1 MMYGFRLK
9 ISNWWNDK
17 QAVVVFMIKLLM
29 ISAVAVLPVVFWLR
43 AMYYNFTVFDE
54 SVLSI
59 EIANEMWGI
68 STYIAPLFSVLG
80 KYMLSGLR
88 KAYPGGKGYSACCS
102 VLEWV
107 LNVELIVAGARIAMT
122 AIAQVVS
129 LLAR

>member
-1 MMYGFRLK
+1 MHGFRSRF
-9 ISNWWNDK
+9 SNWDDT
-17 QAVVVFMIKLLM
+17 QAVAVFVIRLLM
-29 ISAVAVLPVVFWLR
+29 ISAVAALPVIFWLR
-43 AMYYNFTVFDE
+43 AMYYNFAAFDDSAL
-54 SVLSI
+54 SV

-68 STYIAPLFSVLG
+68 STFIAPLFSVLG

-88 KAYPGGKGYSACCS
+88 KAYPGGRGYSACCS

-107 LNVELIVAGARIAMT
+107 LNVELIVAGTRIALT

>member
-1 MMYGFRLK
+1 MHGFRSRF
-9 ISNWWNDK
+9 SNWDDT
-17 QAVVVFMIKLLM
+17 QAVAVFVIRLLM
-29 ISAVAVLPVVFWLR
+29 ISAVAALPVIFWLR
-43 AMYYNFTVFDE
+43 AMYYNFAAFDD
-54 SVLSI
+54 SALSI

-68 STYIAPLFSVLG
+68 SAFIAPLFSVLG

-107 LNVELIVAGARIAMT
+107 LNVELIVAGARIALT

-129 LLAR
+129 IIAR

>member
-1 MMYGFRLK
+1 MLGFRSRF
-9 ISNWWNDK
+9 SNWDDT
-17 QAVVVFMIKLLM
+17 QALAVFVIRLLM
-29 ISAVAVLPVVFWLR
+29 ISAVAALPVIFWLR
-43 AMYYNFTVFDE
+43 AMYYNFAAFDD
-54 SVLSI
+54 SALSI

-68 STYIAPLFSVLG
+68 STFIAPLFSVLG

-107 LNVELIVAGARIAMT
+107 LNVELIVAGVRIALT

>member
-1 MMYGFRLK
+1 MHGFRSRF
-9 ISNWWNDK
+9 SNWDDT
-17 QAVVVFMIKLLM
+17 QAVAVFVIRLLM
-29 ISAVAVLPVVFWLR
+29 ISAVAALPVIFRLR
-43 AMYYNFTVFDE
+43 VMYYNFIIFDD
-54 SVLSI
+54 SALSI

-68 STYIAPLFSVLG
+68 STFIAPLFSVLG
-80 KYMLSGLR
+80 EYMLSGLR

-107 LNVELIVAGARIAMT
+107 LNVELIVAGVRIALT

>member
-1 MMYGFRLK
+1 
-9 ISNWWNDK
+9 
-17 QAVVVFMIKLLM
+17 M
-29 ISAVAVLPVVFWLR
+29 ISAVAALPVIFWLR
-43 AMYYNFTVFDE
+43 AMYYNFAAFDDSAL
-54 SVLSI
+54 SV

-68 STYIAPLFSVLG
+68 STFIAPLFSVLG

-88 KAYPGGKGYSACCS
+88 KAYPGGRGYSACCS

-107 LNVELIVAGARIAMT
+107 LNVELIVAGTRIALT

>member
-1 MMYGFRLK
+1 
-9 ISNWWNDK
+9 
-17 QAVVVFMIKLLM
+17 M
-29 ISAVAVLPVVFWLR
+29 ISAVAALPVIFWLR
-43 AMYYNFTVFDE
+43 AMYYNFAAFDE
-54 SVLSI
+54 SALSV

-68 STYIAPLFSVLG
+68 STFIAPLFSVLG

-107 LNVELIVAGARIAMT
+107 LNVELIVAGARIAMAT
-122 AIAQVVS
+122 IAQVVS

>member
-1 MMYGFRLK
+1 MHGFRSRF
-9 ISNWWNDK
+9 SNWDDT
-17 QAVVVFMIKLLM
+17 QAVAVFVIRLLM
-29 ISAVAVLPVVFWLR
+29 ISAVAALPVIFWLR
-43 AMYYNFTVFDE
+43 AMYYNFTAFDE
-54 SVLSI
+54 SALSV

-68 STYIAPLFSVLG
+68 STFIAPLFSVLG

-107 LNVELIVAGARIAMT
+107 LNVELIVAGARIAMAT
-122 AIAQVVS
+122 IAQVVS